1 MNFHL
6 ASFEASFGLFSQLP
20 PSDHLEIAFAGRSN
34 VGKSSLI
41 NKLLNRRNLARVS
54 SVPGKTATINFY
66 TLEDIRIVDLPGYGY
81 AKVSKSEKARWA
93 GLMEGYFADDRR
105 LGLVVQLVDMRHAP
119 TRDDLQMIN
128 FLIDNE
134 FPFVIVLTKRDK
146 LSARQQQERLKELAK
161 ELPYF
166 EQLTILPISSTSG
179 EGMQELR
186 EIIEEVAQSEREA

>member
-1 MNFHL
+1 
-6 ASFEASFGLFSQLP
+6 
-20 PSDHLEIAFAGRSN
+20 
-34 VGKSSLI
+34 
-41 NKLLNRRNLARVS
+41 
-54 SVPGKTATINFY
+54 VPGKTATINFY

>member
-20 PSDHLEIAFAGRSN
+20 PSDRLEIAFAGRSN

>member
-6 ASFEASFGLFSQLP
+6 ASFEASFGLFSQIP
-20 PSDHLEIAFAGRSN
+20 PSDSLEIAFAGRSN

-41 NKLLNRRNLARVS
+41 NKLLGRRNLARVS

-66 TLEDIRIVDLPGYGY
+66 SLEDIRIVDLPGYGY

-146 LSARQQQERLKELAK
+146 LSAKQQQERLEGLAQ

-166 EQLTILPISSTSG
+166 DELTILPISATTG
-179 EGMQELR
+179 EGMEALR
-186 EIIEEVAQSEREA
+186 DIIEEVAQSEREE